1 MIHRPGI
8 PRKREKGQP
17 EGSAIKSKTR
27 KPRVANT
34 DRKTCYAAGR
44 NNSNPRK
51 LADLSFEE
59 LIQISDRFEL
69 PTYEYC
75 KNLTKEELI
84 NTPVAYL
91 ADLSLEELMTITD
104 KIDLSNDN
112 KSL

>member
-44 NNSNPRK
+44 NEASAPK
-51 LADLSFEE
+51 PILA
-59 LIQISDRFEL
+59 
-69 PTYEYC
+69 
-75 KNLTKEELI
+75 
-84 NTPVAYL
+84 TPVGRCHHLKTVGEA
-91 ADLSLEELMTITD
+91 AVMCEPARGEKDSPGGVASECVGPSRCGNPKRVAFGEAVR
-104 KIDLSNDN
+104 KCRSR
-112 KSL
+112 